1 MTVKKHQ
8 AISPAKVRQS
18 DDVADTVRSMIV
30 DFTLPPGSVVSEIQL
45 MRQLGVGR
53 TPVREA
59 LLVLAQEFL
68 VKQVPGMGS
77 VVAGLDISDFA
88 LVAQCQQAIE
98 PFAARLAAARIT
110 VAEVAGLET
119 ILARTQTALDGGD
132 LEAVVKANLEFHSAV
147 LTATAN
153 HYLADVGMRLQRCA
167 VRFTRF
173 AYERG
178 IPPGRSVEEHQRIVD
193 ALSRHMPDEAE
204 ERAREHHT
212 NALVRFR
219 EALPT

>member
-1 MTVKKHQ
+1 MTAPLNRTVPGTK
-8 AISPAKVRQS
+8 PRQS
-18 DDVADTVRSMIV
+18 EDVADTIRSMIV
-30 DFTLPPGSVVSEIQL
+30 DFTLPPGGVVSEIQL

-98 PFAARLAAARIT
+98 PFAARLAAVRIT
-110 VAEVAGLET
+110 VAEVADLES
-119 ILARTQTALDGGD
+119 ILARAQAALDGGD
-132 LEAVVKANLEFHSAV
+132 MEAVVKANLEFHHAV
-147 LTATAN
+147 LTATGN
-153 HYLADVGMRLQRCA
+153 HYLADAGMRLQRCA

-173 AYERG
+173 AYDRG
-178 IPPGRSVEEHQRIVD
+178 VPPGRSIEEHRRIVD
-193 ALSRHMPDEAE
+193 ALSRHLPDEAE
-204 ERAREHHT
+204 ERAREHWSS
-212 NALVRFR
+212 ALVRFR
-219 EALPT
+219 DALPA